1 VEDVDRRLAS
11 ALAVQFGHRRRALDA
26 GAARVGWKLGI
37 GDAERIG
44 DEIALGHLTS
54 ATVMATGERFHGN
67 DATALNADAEIFVE
81 IGRELEPYVTAVEAR
96 QAIVAYGG
104 ALELV
109 DLGDA
114 GDSPEAIIANNI
126 FHRAVAFG
134 PSQPQLPAEGL
145 EVRLIVNR
153 AVRARRPRHPATW
166 PGGFRRRR
174 DCSAPCRNGFA
185 PAIGSS
191 PDRSSS
197 FRCSRATMSSR
208 TSDSWDASRSLSRS
222 ARPGQRRFAGPVAG
236 RGGDVRP
243 HTGSA
248 VVRAPPPS
256 RSTPPGSSCFTP

>member
-11 ALAVQFGHRRRALDA
+11 ALAVQFGRRRRALDA

-145 EVRLIVNR
+145 EVRLIVNG
-153 AVRARRPRHPATW
+153 AVRA
-166 PGGFRRRR
+166 
-174 DCSAPCRNGFA
+174 
-185 PAIGSS
+185 SS
-191 PDRSSS
+191 P
-197 FRCSRATMSSR
+197 
-208 TSDSWDASRSLSRS
+208 ASGDLAGRIS
-222 ARPGQRRFAGPVAG
+222 AAARLLGAVQERLRPGDRVI
-236 RGGDVRP
+236 
-243 HTGSA
+243 TGS
-248 VVRAPPPS
+248 VVQVQVQQGDDVVADFGLLGRVQVSLA
-256 RSTPPGSSCFTP
+256 